1 MLIALPI
8 ALALTA
14 HAAEVTALPPAMR
27 ADIEINYAATV
38 IPDSLEE
45 SGQRVGERRS
55 IDHNLRYIAR
65 YGFAKAFAVELELPH
80 SASSKIKHFNSNQMV
95 YDPILDTGTMV
106 GTDTAPDGET
116 TGKGAG
122 GVLVRVVST
131 PLSEDLFSARG
142 DQITWLLGL
151 GYQFKDETNQWT
163 VTDGERGAGPLSPG
177 LEVRSFWS
185 TTNSMSEPYLGVVW
199 TNRFAATQTTQATNK
214 KLDIQDPSSLDLVT
228 GLEVE
233 LHRDD
238 DWANGLGSEVALDLS
253 ATFSYQTWGDVVSG
267 VTLPSVLSNTK
278 GASVT
283 QSETSSLWGAMSVRW
298 RIIEYLD
305 WTINTA
311 IGGPLGYR
319 LEHPYPVSTA
329 PSGKLGWQV
338 GTGFNFRMRDPM
350 FDPK

>member
-1 MLIALPI
+1 MMIALPL
-8 ALALTA
+8 ALTLTA
-14 HAAEVTALPPAMR
+14 HAAEVTALPPEMR
-27 ADIEINYAATV
+27 GDIAIHYGATV

-45 SGQRVGERRS
+45 DEQQVGERRS
-55 IDHNLRYIAR
+55 IDHELRYIAR
-65 YGFAKAFAVELELPH
+65 YGFAKAFAVELVLPH
-80 SASSKIKHFNSNQMV
+80 SASSTIKHFNANQMV
-95 YDPILDTGTMV
+95 YDPIADTGTMV
-106 GTDTAPDGET
+106 GTDGIRDGET
-116 TGKGAG
+116 KGKGAE
-122 GVLVRVVST
+122 GVLFRVVAT

-142 DQITWLLGL
+142 DQVTWLLGL
-151 GYQFKDETNQWT
+151 GYQFKDDTNQWT
-163 VTDGERGAGPLSPG
+163 VTDGQRGAGPLSPA

-199 TNRFAATQTTQATNK
+199 TNRFAADQKGSKNIQ
-214 KLDIQDPSSLDLVT
+214 IQDPSSLDLVT

-267 VTLPSVLSNTK
+267 VTLPSVLSNSD

-283 QSETSSLWGAMSVRW
+283 QSETSSLWGAMGVRW
-298 RIIEYLD
+298 RIVEYLD

-319 LEHPYPVSTA
+319 LEHPYPVSTS

>member
-8 ALALTA
+8 ALTLTA
-14 HAAEVTALPPAMR
+14 NAAEVTTLPPAMR
-27 ADIEINYAATV
+27 GDIEIGYAATV
-38 IPDSLEE
+38 VPDSLEE
-45 SGQRVGERRS
+45 DGQQVGERRS
-55 IDHNLRYIAR
+55 IDHDLTYIAR
-65 YGFAKAFAVELELPH
+65 YGFAKAFALELELPH

-106 GTDTAPDGET
+106 GTEPSPDSETA
-116 TGKGAG
+116 GKGAG
-122 GVLVRVVST
+122 GLMMRVVST
-131 PLSEDLFSARG
+131 PLSEDLYSERG

-163 VTDGERGAGPLSPG
+163 VTDGQRGAGPLSPA
-177 LEVRSFWS
+177 LELRSFWS

-199 TNRFAATQTTQATNK
+199 TNRFASTVQAQGVNK
-214 KLDIQDPSSLDLVT
+214 KIEIRDPSSLDLVT
-228 GLEVE
+228 GLEIE
-233 LHRDD
+233 LHRDE

-267 VTLPSVLSNTK
+267 VTLPNVLSNTD
-278 GASVT
+278 GTSVT
-283 QSETSSLWGAMSVRW
+283 QSETSSLWGAMGVRW
-298 RIIEYLD
+298 RIVEYLD
-305 WTINTA
+305 WTVNTA

-319 LEHPYPVSTA
+319 LEHPYPVSTS

-338 GTGFNFRMRDPM
+338 GTAFNFRMRDPM